1 MNDDS
6 LKEYL
11 KENSNDSI
19 GWLYYSSV
27 KMNKSGSNE
36 VSLNILSQA
45 LESNPNCELIW
56 FEYLNIYSKM
66 KKLKD
71 FNEVCLM
78 AIDNCPT
85 YKLFWKVIFSWPF
98 YF

>member
-11 KENSNDSI
+11 KENPNDSI
-19 GWLYYSSV
+19 GWLYYSFM

-56 FEYLNIYSKM
+56 SEYLNIYSKM
-66 KKLKD
+66 KKLKKLKEI
-71 FNEVCLM
+71 NEVCLM
-78 AIDNCPT
+78 AIDNCPIYT
-85 YKLFWKVIFSWPF
+85 LFWKVT
-98 YF
+98 